1 MPLPGLPGALV
12 APLGNPVVPAVPV
25 VVAPGTGEPMT
36 GEPEPM
42 PTERPFVIEPDGAPD
57 WPFAAAS
64 RISTQVR
71 SST

>member
-1 MPLPGLPGALV
+1 MF
-12 APLGNPVVPAVPV
+12 
-25 VVAPGTGEPMT
+25 
-36 GEPEPM
+36 GEPEP
-42 PTERPFVIEPDGAPD
+42 TAERPLVIEPLGAPD